1 MKNLIVFGL
10 VAVCSVLLCAE
21 SAVAASGGVSGGN
34 KSRARMIF
42 KSTVPAG
49 GIGIAIY
56 VRVPGE
62 PIPTTLGGFR
72 SKLIYTGP
80 GEIRQTS
87 KLKNGTYEIY
97 TVDAAITAGPDNTPV
112 AFASVPLLGS
122 TTTTVN
128 GFDRTINV
136 NAGGIIVTN

>member
-1 MKNLIVFGL
+1 MV
-10 VAVCSVLLCAE
+10 
-21 SAVAASGGVSGGN
+21 
-34 KSRARMIF
+34 F

-80 GEIRQTS
+80 GEFWFPALARWLSAPADDEDNDPPSFSRGIG
-87 KLKNGTYEIY
+87 LKPIG
-97 TVDAAITAGPDNTPV
+97 
-112 AFASVPLLGS
+112 SVQGLSIAVLLCS
-122 TTTTVN
+122 E
-128 GFDRTINV
+128 DMYWWL
-136 NAGGIIVTN
+136 